1 MMASLDS
8 SLGDLNS
15 SCSPISE
22 VENHT
27 LLIIYG
33 SVGAVSMLTCLIGL
47 LMSCILKLYKKY
59 VYRLAMYQVTAAMF
73 FGLTR
78 SMQLS
83 LLIFDNYNN
92 RGNGYNILCKA
103 MAYIIISISWAK
115 LIFTVWITVHL
126 IVYAIWFK
134 NMRKLEIP
142 LVVLGLLVGPLVASV
157 PLFTHSYGRAGPW
170 CWIISRRNSC
180 SSDLEGQIQQF
191 AIWYGPGLFVLT
203 ITSLL
208 ATATIF
214 VMGYRICCNKR
225 LRQQNVGER
234 TELLQKARVQRQVL
248 IMLLPLLAYPLI
260 YCTLFV
266 VPAAN
271 RFYEFISGTPNFGLF
286 VASAIFIPGSSFAA
300 GAAFIFHI
308 VVVECKRLSHN
319 FHFGVRGSKFSKCP
333 STYYDVVNES
343 ELDREFDESNN

>member
-1 MMASLDS
+1 MASLGD
-8 SLGDLNS
+8 LDLNS

-22 VENHT
+22 DENHT

-33 SVGAVSMLTCLIGL
+33 SVGAASMLTCLIGL

-59 VYRLAMYQVTAAMF
+59 AYRLAMYQVTAAMF

-78 SMQLS
+78 SMQLF
-83 LLIFDNYNN
+83 LLIFDAYNN

-170 CWIISRRNSC
+170 CWIIGRRNSC

-208 ATATIF
+208 ATATII
-214 VMGYRICCNKR
+214 VMTYRICCNKGV
-225 LRQQNVGER
+225 RQQNAGER
-234 TELLQKARVQRQVL
+234 AELLQKARTQRQVL

-260 YCTLFV
+260 YCTLFI
-266 VPAAN
+266 VPATN
-271 RFYEFISGTPNFGLF
+271 RFYEFIFGAPNFGLF
-286 VASAIFIPGSSFAA
+286 VASAVFIPGSSFAA

-308 VVVECKRLSHN
+308 VVVECKRLSYRFN
-319 FHFGVRGSKFSKCP
+319 FGVQGSTKY
-333 STYYDVVNES
+333 STSTFYHVVNES
-343 ELDREFDESNN
+343 ELDREFEESNKR